1 MDGPRVRA
9 FRAVCSAT
17 SLLDWR
23 LQSKTLICGAC
34 LSRLSP
40 VFPGRQRHL
49 STGKDTD
56 CISTNYPIAGK
67 PMPLPVVASVLR
79 LLAGREGDIT

>member
-40 VFPGRQRHL
+40 VFPGRQHYL

-56 CISTNYPIAGK
+56 RSNTNFLIYRKAD
-67 PMPLPVVASVLR
+67 A
-79 LLAGREGDIT
+79 LACGCWGLTSPSRT